1 MKTTGEY
8 LSILRGFKA
17 AKAIQYS
24 IASIGIFGSVARGEQ
39 TEGSDVDICVS
50 LNKPSMFNMVHIKD
64 DLEQLFGCQVDIVR
78 MRDDMDSFS
87 LTPKYNGGQHLCMIG
102 RNRLNIF

>member
-8 LSILRGFKA
+8 LSILKGFKA

-39 TEGSDVDICVS
+39 AEGSDVDICVS

-64 DLEQLFGCQVDIVR
+64 DLEQLFGCQLFGCQVDIVR
-78 MRDDMDSFS
+78 MRDDMDS
-87 LTPKYNGGQHLCMIG
+87 LLRQ
-102 RNRLNIF
+102 NIMEDSIYV

>member
-8 LSILRGFKA
+8 LSILKGFKA

-39 TEGSDVDICVS
+39 TEDSDVDICVS

-64 DLEQLFGCQVDIVR
+64 DLEQLFECQVDIVR
-78 MRDDMDSFS
+78 MRDDMDS
-87 LTPKYNGGQHLCMIG
+87 LLRQ
-102 RNRLNIF
+102 NIMEDSIYV

>member
-8 LSILRGFKA
+8 LSILKGFKA

-39 TEGSDVDICVS
+39 RYLRKS
-50 LNKPSMFNMVHIKD
+50 
-64 DLEQLFGCQVDIVR
+64 
-78 MRDDMDSFS
+78 
-87 LTPKYNGGQHLCMIG
+87 
-102 RNRLNIF
+102 

>member
-8 LSILRGFKA
+8 LSILKGFKA
-17 AKAIQYS
+17 AKATQYS

-39 TEGSDVDICVS
+39 TEDSDVDICVS

-64 DLEQLFGCQVDIVR
+64 DLEQEQLFGCQVDIVR
-78 MRDDMDSFS
+78 MRDDMDS
-87 LTPKYNGGQHLCMIG
+87 LLRQ
-102 RNRLNIF
+102 NIMEDSIYV

>member
-8 LSILRGFKA
+8 LSILKGFKA

-50 LNKPSMFNMVHIKD
+50 LNK
-64 DLEQLFGCQVDIVR
+64 EQLFGCQVDIVR
-78 MRDDMDSFS
+78 MRDDMDS
-87 LTPKYNGGQHLCMIG
+87 LLRQ
-102 RNRLNIF
+102 NIMEDSIYV

>member
-8 LSILRGFKA
+8 LSILKGFKA

-24 IASIGIFGSVARGEQ
+24 IAGSVARGEQ

-78 MRDDMDSFS
+78 MRDDMDS
-87 LTPKYNGGQHLCMIG
+87 LLRQ
-102 RNRLNIF
+102 NIMEDSIYV